1 MHKTFLSTDPMSC
14 RHHPARLQSRRLK
27 SMMLDYNSLLLAL
40 GVSAACLAVTLMG
53 SWLVRRSET
62 VLLTA
67 TVGLV
72 LVVSG
77 IFVYSAY
84 VNTPEKWLGV
94 ANFVLFHAGFATI
107 WGAGK
112 QFLTGRVFLPAIAIR
127 AFAAMVFSVV
137 PMLSGYDGLAFIADN
152 LAIALL
158 LFATARQYWLAR
170 AEAPAPLLGITALY
184 TLTAISFFLCAA
196 VLISDGKLVLGHA
209 PSNWAE
215 DLSLAVCIAGMT
227 GIGALSLA
235 LHQWRLAA
243 RHRLDA
249 ITDPLTGLLNRRA
262 LFDQYGT
269 RPMGTTTAVIVFDI
283 DHFKSV
289 NDRFGHATGDR
300 VLNVFAGELSAH
312 CRTGDTA
319 ARLGGEEFVLVLK
332 EIMPGRAELTAERIR
347 RAFEARE
354 IHIDDEVLTC
364 TVSVGVAP
372 GRSKSLDFDTM
383 LSAADKALYVAK
395 RAGRNRVELASYLKA
410 VPVEATRTAS

>member
-1 MHKTFLSTDPMSC
+1 
-14 RHHPARLQSRRLK
+14 
-27 SMMLDYNSLLLAL
+27 MMLDYNSLLLAL

-112 QFLTGRVFLPAIAIR
+112 QFLTGRLSLLAIAIR
-127 AFAAMVFSVV
+127 ALAAMVFSVV

-170 AEAPAPLLGITALY
+170 AEAPAPLLGITVLY

-289 NDRFGHATGDR
+289 NDRFGHAAGDR

>member
-1 MHKTFLSTDPMSC
+1 
-14 RHHPARLQSRRLK
+14 
-27 SMMLDYNSLLLAL
+27 MMLDYNSLLLAL

-53 SWLVRRSET
+53 SWLVRRAET

-84 VNTPEKWLGV
+84 VTTPEKWFGV
-94 ANFVLFHAGFATI
+94 GNFVLFHAGFATI
-107 WGAGK
+107 WGAGR
-112 QFLTGRVFLPAIAIR
+112 QFLTGYLSIRAIAIR
-127 AFAAMVFSVV
+127 ALAAMIFSVV

-170 AEAPAPLLGITALY
+170 AEAPAPILGITALY
-184 TLTAISFFLCAA
+184 TLTAISFVLCAA
-196 VLISDGKLVLGHA
+196 VLIADGKLVLGHA

-289 NDRFGHATGDR
+289 NDRFGHAAGDR
-300 VLNVFAGELSAH
+300 VINVFAGELSAH

-347 RAFEARE
+347 RAFEMRE

-372 GRSKSLDFDTM
+372 GRSKSLDFDAM

>member
-1 MHKTFLSTDPMSC
+1 MT
-14 RHHPARLQSRRLK
+14 
-27 SMMLDYNSLLLAL
+27 LDYNSLLLAL

-53 SWLVRRSET
+53 SWLVRRAET

-84 VNTPEKWLGV
+84 VNRPQVVFAIGS
-94 ANFVLFHAGFATI
+94 FVLFHAGFATI

-112 QFLTGRVFLPAIAIR
+112 QFLTGHVSIAAIAIR
-127 AFAAMVFSVV
+127 ALAAMAASIL

-170 AEAPAPLLGITALY
+170 AEAPAPLLGIAALY
-184 TLTAISFFLCAA
+184 TLTAVSFVLCAA
-196 VLISDGKLVLGHA
+196 VLVADGKLVLGKA

-215 DLSLAVCIAGMT
+215 DLSLAICIAGMT

-243 RHRLDA
+243 RHRLEA

-262 LFDQYGT
+262 VFDEYGT
-269 RPMGTTTAVIVFDI
+269 RPMGTTAAVIVFDI

-289 NDRFGHATGDR
+289 NDRYGHAAGDR
-300 VLNVFAGELSAH
+300 VITVFADELTAH
-312 CRTGDTA
+312 CRPGDTA
-319 ARLGGEEFVLVLK
+319 ARLGGEEFALVLK

-354 IHIDDEVLTC
+354 IPIDGEVLKC

-372 GRSKSLDFDTM
+372 GRSTPLDFDAM
-383 LSAADKALYVAK
+383 LSAADKALYAAK
-395 RAGRNRVELASYLKA
+395 RGGRNRVELAGHLQA
-410 VPVEATRTAS
+410 VPLEASRTAS

>member
-1 MHKTFLSTDPMSC
+1 
-14 RHHPARLQSRRLK
+14 
-27 SMMLDYNSLLLAL
+27 MMLDYNSLLLAL

-112 QFLTGRVFLPAIAIR
+112 QFLTGRVSLLAIAIR
-127 AFAAMVFSVV
+127 ALAAMVFSVV

-170 AEAPAPLLGITALY
+170 AEAPAPLLGIAVLY

-196 VLISDGKLVLGHA
+196 VLISDGKLVLGKA

-289 NDRFGHATGDR
+289 NDRFGHAAGDR

-319 ARLGGEEFVLVLK
+319 ARLGGEEFVLVLR

-372 GRSKSLDFDTM
+372 GRSKSLDFDAM

-410 VPVEATRTAS
+410 VPVEAARTAS

>member
-1 MHKTFLSTDPMSC
+1 
-14 RHHPARLQSRRLK
+14 
-27 SMMLDYNSLLLAL
+27 MMLDYNSLLLAL

-84 VNTPEKWLGV
+84 VDTPETWLGV
-94 ANFVLFHAGFATI
+94 TNFVLFHAGFATI

-112 QFLTGRVFLPAIAIR
+112 QFLTGRVSLPAIASR
-127 AFAAMVFSVV
+127 ALAAMVFSVV

-170 AEAPAPLLGITALY
+170 AEAPAPLLGITVLY
-184 TLTAISFFLCAA
+184 TLTAISFVLCAA
-196 VLISDGKLVLGHA
+196 VLISDGKLVLGKA

-289 NDRFGHATGDR
+289 NDRFGHAAGDR
-300 VLNVFAGELSAH
+300 VLNVFSGELSAH

>member
-1 MHKTFLSTDPMSC
+1 
-14 RHHPARLQSRRLK
+14 
-27 SMMLDYNSLLLAL
+27 MMLDYNSLLLAL

-53 SWLVRRSET
+53 SWLVRRAET

-77 IFVYSAY
+77 IFVYSGY
-84 VNTPEKWLGV
+84 VNTPKTWLGV

-112 QFLTGRVFLPAIAIR
+112 QFLTGRMSLLAIAIR
-127 AFAAMVFSVV
+127 ALAAMVFSVV

-170 AEAPAPLLGITALY
+170 AEAPAPLLGITTLY
-184 TLTAISFFLCAA
+184 TLTAISFVLCAA
-196 VLISDGKLVLGHA
+196 VLVSDGKLVLGKA

-289 NDRFGHATGDR
+289 NDRFGHAAGDR

-347 RAFEARE
+347 RGFEARE

-372 GRSKSLDFDTM
+372 GRSKSLDFDAT

>member
-1 MHKTFLSTDPMSC
+1 
-14 RHHPARLQSRRLK
+14 
-27 SMMLDYNSLLLAL
+27 MMLDYNSLLLAL

-53 SWLVRRSET
+53 SWLVRRAET

-77 IFVYSAY
+77 IFVYSGY
-84 VNTPEKWLGV
+84 VNTPKTWLGV

-112 QFLTGRVFLPAIAIR
+112 QFLTGRMSLLAIAIR
-127 AFAAMVFSVV
+127 ALAAMVFSVV

-170 AEAPAPLLGITALY
+170 AEAPAPLLGITTLY
-184 TLTAISFFLCAA
+184 TLTAISFVLCAA
-196 VLISDGKLVLGHA
+196 VLISDGKLVLGKA

-289 NDRFGHATGDR
+289 NDRFGHAAGDR

-372 GRSKSLDFDTM
+372 GRSKSLDFDAM

>member
-1 MHKTFLSTDPMSC
+1 
-14 RHHPARLQSRRLK
+14 
-27 SMMLDYNSLLLAL
+27 MMLDYNSLLLAL

-53 SWLVRRSET
+53 SWLVRRAET

-112 QFLTGRVFLPAIAIR
+112 QFLTGRVSLPAIASR

-170 AEAPAPLLGITALY
+170 AEAPAPLLGITVLY
-184 TLTAISFFLCAA
+184 TLTAITFVLCAA
-196 VLISDGKLVLGHA
+196 VLISDGKLVRHA

-262 LFDQYGT
+262 LFDQYGA

>member
-1 MHKTFLSTDPMSC
+1 
-14 RHHPARLQSRRLK
+14 
-27 SMMLDYNSLLLAL
+27 MMLDYNSLLLAL

-53 SWLVRRSET
+53 SWLVRRDET

-67 TVGLV
+67 TIGLV

-84 VNTPEKWLGV
+84 VNSPETWLGV

-112 QFLTGRVFLPAIAIR
+112 QFLAGRLSVPAIAIR
-127 AFAAMVFSVV
+127 ALAAMVFSIV

-184 TLTAISFFLCAA
+184 TLTAISFVLCAA
-196 VLISDGKLVLGHA
+196 VLISDGKLVLGKA

-243 RHRLDA
+243 RHRLEA
-249 ITDPLTGLLNRRA
+249 ITDSLTGLLNRRA
-262 LFDQYGT
+262 LFDEYGT

-289 NDRFGHATGDR
+289 NDRFGHAAGDR
-300 VLNVFAGELSAH
+300 VLKVFAGELAAH

-319 ARLGGEEFVLVLK
+319 ARLGGEEFALVLK
-332 EIMPGRAELTAERIR
+332 EIMPGRAELAAERIR
-347 RAFEARE
+347 RAFESRE

-372 GRSKSLDFDTM
+372 GRSKPLDFEAM
-383 LSAADKALYVAK
+383 LSAADKALYTAK
-395 RAGRNRVELASYLKA
+395 RAGRNRVELAGHLQAIPAAAS
-410 VPVEATRTAS
+410 RTAS

>member
-1 MHKTFLSTDPMSC
+1 
-14 RHHPARLQSRRLK
+14 
-27 SMMLDYNSLLLAL
+27 MMLDYNSLLLAL

-84 VNTPEKWLGV
+84 VDTPEKWLGV

-112 QFLTGRVFLPAIAIR
+112 QFLTGRVSFLAIAIR
-127 AFAAMVFSVV
+127 ALAAMVFSVV

-170 AEAPAPLLGITALY
+170 AEAPAPLLGIAVLY
-184 TLTAISFFLCAA
+184 ALTAISFFLCAA

-289 NDRFGHATGDR
+289 NDRFGHAAGDR

-312 CRTGDTA
+312 CRAGDTA

-332 EIMPGRAELTAERIR
+332 EIMPGRAELTAERVR

-372 GRSKSLDFDTM
+372 GRSKNLDFDTM

>member
-1 MHKTFLSTDPMSC
+1 
-14 RHHPARLQSRRLK
+14 
-27 SMMLDYNSLLLAL
+27 MMLDYNSLLLAL

-53 SWLVRRSET
+53 SWLVRRAET

-84 VNTPEKWLGV
+84 VTTPEKWFGV
-94 ANFVLFHAGFATI
+94 GNFVLFHAGFATI
-107 WGAGK
+107 WGAGR
-112 QFLTGRVFLPAIAIR
+112 QFLTGHLSIRAIAVR
-127 AFAAMVFSVV
+127 ALAAMIFSVV

-184 TLTAISFFLCAA
+184 TLTAISFVLCAT
-196 VLISDGKLVLGHA
+196 VLIADGKLVLGHA

-289 NDRFGHATGDR
+289 NDRFGHAAGDR
-300 VLNVFAGELSAH
+300 VINVFAGELSAH
-312 CRTGDTA
+312 CRSGDTA

-410 VPVEATRTAS
+410 VSVEATRTAS

>member
-1 MHKTFLSTDPMSC
+1 
-14 RHHPARLQSRRLK
+14 
-27 SMMLDYNSLLLAL
+27 MMLDYNSLLLAL

-77 IFVYSAY
+77 IFVYSGY

-112 QFLTGRVFLPAIAIR
+112 QFLTGRVSLPAIAIR
-127 AFAAMVFSVV
+127 ALAAMVFSVV

-170 AEAPAPLLGITALY
+170 AEAPAPLLGIATLY
-184 TLTAISFFLCAA
+184 TLTAISFVLCAA
-196 VLISDGKLVLGHA
+196 VLISDGKLVLGKA

-269 RPMGTTTAVIVFDI
+269 RPTGTTTAVIVFDI

-289 NDRFGHATGDR
+289 NDRFGHAAGDR

-372 GRSKSLDFDTM
+372 GRSKSLDFDAM

>member
-1 MHKTFLSTDPMSC
+1 
-14 RHHPARLQSRRLK
+14 
-27 SMMLDYNSLLLAL
+27 MMLDYNSLLLAL

-84 VNTPEKWLGV
+84 VTTPEKWFGV
-94 ANFVLFHAGFATI
+94 GNFVLFHAGFATI

-112 QFLTGRVFLPAIAIR
+112 QFLTGRVSLLAIAIR
-127 AFAAMVFSVV
+127 ALAAMVFSVV

-184 TLTAISFFLCAA
+184 TLTAISFVLCAA

-289 NDRFGHATGDR
+289 NDRFGHAAGDR
-300 VLNVFAGELSAH
+300 VLNIFAGELSAH
-312 CRTGDTA
+312 CRSGDTA

-372 GRSKSLDFDTM
+372 GRSKSLDFDAM

>member
-1 MHKTFLSTDPMSC
+1 
-14 RHHPARLQSRRLK
+14 
-27 SMMLDYNSLLLAL
+27 MMLDYNSLLLAL

-67 TVGLV
+67 TIGLV

-84 VNTPEKWLGV
+84 VNTPETWLGV

-112 QFLTGRVFLPAIAIR
+112 QFLTGRVSLSAIAIR
-127 AFAAMVFSVV
+127 ALAAMVFSVV

-262 LFDQYGT
+262 LFDQYGA

>member
-1 MHKTFLSTDPMSC
+1 
-14 RHHPARLQSRRLK
+14 
-27 SMMLDYNSLLLAL
+27 MMLDYNSLLLAL

-112 QFLTGRVFLPAIAIR
+112 QFLTGRVSLLAIAIR
-127 AFAAMVFSVV
+127 ALAAMVFSVV

-170 AEAPAPLLGITALY
+170 AEAPAPLLGIAVLY

-196 VLISDGKLVLGHA
+196 VLISDGKLVLGKA

-289 NDRFGHATGDR
+289 NDRFGHAAGDR
-300 VLNVFAGELSAH
+300 VLNVFSGELSAH

-319 ARLGGEEFVLVLK
+319 ARLGGEEFVLVLR

-395 RAGRNRVELASYLKA
+395 RAGRNRVELASYLNA
-410 VPVEATRTAS
+410 VPVEAARTAS

>member
-1 MHKTFLSTDPMSC
+1 
-14 RHHPARLQSRRLK
+14 
-27 SMMLDYNSLLLAL
+27 MMLDYNSLLLAL

-112 QFLTGRVFLPAIAIR
+112 QFLTGRVSLLAIAIR
-127 AFAAMVFSVV
+127 ALAAMVFSVV

-170 AEAPAPLLGITALY
+170 AEAPAPLLGIAVLY
-184 TLTAISFFLCAA
+184 TLTAISFVLCAA
-196 VLISDGKLVLGHA
+196 VLISDGKLVLGKA

-289 NDRFGHATGDR
+289 NDRFGHAVGDR

-354 IHIDDEVLTC
+354 IDIDDEVLTC

-372 GRSKSLDFDTM
+372 GRSKSLDFDAM

>member
-1 MHKTFLSTDPMSC
+1 
-14 RHHPARLQSRRLK
+14 
-27 SMMLDYNSLLLAL
+27 MMLDYNSLLLAL

-112 QFLTGRVFLPAIAIR
+112 QFLTGRVSLLAIAIR

-170 AEAPAPLLGITALY
+170 AEAPAPLLGIAVLY

-289 NDRFGHATGDR
+289 NDRFGHAAGDR

>member
-1 MHKTFLSTDPMSC
+1 
-14 RHHPARLQSRRLK
+14 
-27 SMMLDYNSLLLAL
+27 MMLDYNSLLLAL

-84 VNTPEKWLGV
+84 VNTPETWLGV
-94 ANFVLFHAGFATI
+94 ANFVLFQAGFATI

-112 QFLTGRVFLPAIAIR
+112 QFLTGRVSLLAIAIR
-127 AFAAMVFSVV
+127 ALAAMVFSVV

-152 LAIALL
+152 LAIAVL

-170 AEAPAPLLGITALY
+170 AEAPAPLLGITVLY
-184 TLTAISFFLCAA
+184 TLTAISFVLCAA
-196 VLISDGKLVLGHA
+196 VLISDGKLVLGKA

-289 NDRFGHATGDR
+289 NDRFGHAAGDR
-300 VLNVFAGELSAH
+300 VLNIFAGELSAH
-312 CRTGDTA
+312 CRAGDTA
-319 ARLGGEEFVLVLK
+319 ARLGGEEFVLVVK

>member
-1 MHKTFLSTDPMSC
+1 
-14 RHHPARLQSRRLK
+14 
-27 SMMLDYNSLLLAL
+27 MMLDYNSLLMAL

-84 VNTPEKWLGV
+84 VSMPEKWLGI

-112 QFLTGRVFLPAIAIR
+112 QFLTGRVSLLAIAIR
-127 AFAAMVFSVV
+127 ALAAMVFSVV

-184 TLTAISFFLCAA
+184 TLTAISFVLCAA
-196 VLISDGKLVLGHA
+196 VLISDGKLVLGKA

-289 NDRFGHATGDR
+289 NDRFGHAAGDR
-300 VLNVFAGELSAH
+300 VLNIFAGELSAH
-312 CRTGDTA
+312 CRAGDTA

-372 GRSKSLDFDTM
+372 GRSKSLDFDAM

>member
-1 MHKTFLSTDPMSC
+1 
-14 RHHPARLQSRRLK
+14 
-27 SMMLDYNSLLLAL
+27 MMLDYNSLLLAL

-53 SWLVRRSET
+53 SWLVRRAET

-112 QFLTGRVFLPAIAIR
+112 QFLTGRVSLPAIASR

-170 AEAPAPLLGITALY
+170 AEAPAPLLGITVLY
-184 TLTAISFFLCAA
+184 TLTAITFVLCAA

-262 LFDQYGT
+262 LFDQYGA

>member
-1 MHKTFLSTDPMSC
+1 
-14 RHHPARLQSRRLK
+14 
-27 SMMLDYNSLLLAL
+27 MMLDYNSLLMAL

-84 VNTPEKWLGV
+84 VSMPEKWLGI

-112 QFLTGRVFLPAIAIR
+112 QFLTGRVSLLAIAIR
-127 AFAAMVFSVV
+127 ALAAMVFSVV

-184 TLTAISFFLCAA
+184 TLTAISFVLCAA

-289 NDRFGHATGDR
+289 NDRFGHAAGDR
-300 VLNVFAGELSAH
+300 VLNIFAGELSAH
-312 CRTGDTA
+312 CRAGDTA

-372 GRSKSLDFDTM
+372 GRSKSLDFDAM

-395 RAGRNRVELASYLKA
+395 RAGRNRVELASYLTA

>member
-1 MHKTFLSTDPMSC
+1 M
-14 RHHPARLQSRRLK
+14 
-27 SMMLDYNSLLLAL
+27 SLL
-40 GVSAACLAVTLMG
+40 
-53 SWLVRRSET
+53 
-62 VLLTA
+62 
-67 TVGLV
+67 
-72 LVVSG
+72 
-77 IFVYSAY
+77 
-84 VNTPEKWLGV
+84 
-94 ANFVLFHAGFATI
+94 
-107 WGAGK
+107 
-112 QFLTGRVFLPAIAIR
+112 AIAIR
-127 AFAAMVFSVV
+127 ALAAMVFSVV

-170 AEAPAPLLGITALY
+170 AEAPAPLLGIAVLY
-184 TLTAISFFLCAA
+184 TLTAISFVLCAA
-196 VLISDGKLVLGHA
+196 VLISDGKLVLGKA

-289 NDRFGHATGDR
+289 NDRFGHAVGDR

-354 IHIDDEVLTC
+354 IDIDDEVLTC
-364 TVSVGVAP
+364 AVSVGVAP
-372 GRSKSLDFDTM
+372 GRSKSLDFDAM

>member
-1 MHKTFLSTDPMSC
+1 
-14 RHHPARLQSRRLK
+14 
-27 SMMLDYNSLLLAL
+27 MMLDYNSLLLAL

-67 TVGLV
+67 TIGLV

-84 VNTPEKWLGV
+84 VNTPETWLGV

-112 QFLTGRVFLPAIAIR
+112 QFLTGRVSLLAIAIR
-127 AFAAMVFSVV
+127 ALAAMVFSVV

-170 AEAPAPLLGITALY
+170 AEAPAPLLGIAVLY